1 MKKVSNRMGKNRVL
15 LIKKYLR
22 NQQKE
27 EINDLLIDNIHY
39 SDATEMIKNLSTDLQ
54 IAFFDLIFAEY
65 GASVLAEL
73 DSVIRKDIIY
83 ALDDEK
89 LKEIFI
95 LLPIDDKLEI
105 INNLDQ
111 SFGEKIVDL
120 LPDRDEVKLLLKYDS
135 DSAANKMNTS
145 FIKTG
150 PEETVKSTT
159 KDIKNQDQDA
169 ETIYYLYVLDDDDR
183 LIGVLSLRELLMEE
197 PNVKIKEIMNTDVIS
212 IDLDTDQEEAAHLM
226 TKYDLISLPV
236 INESG
241 KMLGILTI
249 DDIVDVI
256 QEEETEDIFK
266 RAGFSQFEQQEADY
280 SSNLIYGSLFNV
292 VRTRLPW
299 LIVVLFGGLIAGG
312 VIEHFEASL
321 ESIVALSFFIPV
333 IMDMGGNVGTQS
345 STIFVRGLVLGHI
358 DIKDFGRY
366 LRKEALAGGSIG
378 LISAL
383 LLGFSSYLWQGDI
396 ALALTTSSSIFLTI
410 FLASMLGYVI
420 PFILVKLGR
429 DSAAASDPL
438 ITTIKDI
445 TGLII
450 YFTLARLFMGI

>member
-22 NQQKE
+22 NQQE
-27 EINDLLIDNIHY
+27 ENINDLLIDNIHY

-54 IAFFDLIFAEY
+54 INFFDLISAEY
-65 GASVLAEL
+65 GALVLAEL

-83 ALDDEK
+83 ALDDDK
-89 LKEIFI
+89 LKEIFM
-95 LLPIDDKLEI
+95 LLAIDDKLEI
-105 INNLDQ
+105 INNLNQ

-120 LPDRDEVKLLLKYDS
+120 LPDRDEVKRLLRYDS

-159 KDIKNQDQDA
+159 KSIKNQDQDA
-169 ETIYYLYVLDDDDR
+169 ETIYYLYVLDDDK

-197 PNVKIKEIMNTDVIS
+197 PDVKIKELMKTDVIS

-292 VRTRLPW
+292 VKTRLPW

-358 DIKDFGRY
+358 DIKEFSRY
-366 LRKEALAGGSIG
+366 LKKEALAGGSIG
-378 LISAL
+378 FISAF
-383 LLGFSSYLWQGDI
+383 LLGVSSYLWQGDI
-396 ALALTTSSSIFLTI
+396 SLALTTSTAIFLTI
-410 FLASMLGYVI
+410 FLASLLGYII

-450 YFTLARLFMGI
+450 YFTLASLFMGI